1 MRALFDTRDWRR
13 PDCTERWRVDWCDAC
28 RYGRVAGEP
37 SAEQVAAFYRVAYY
51 THADPASGAAA
62 PRGSLLA
69 RVRTHLAWR
78 LDRGVDFSPA
88 EFGAA
93 PGRLVDIG
101 CGSGHNLAA
110 LRAAGFD
117 ACGVEP
123 DPAARQV
130 AERHGVV
137 FAGTAEVLPPELGA
151 GFDGAL
157 MSHVLEHTR
166 HPDEALRQAHGR
178 LRAGAR
184 LVVEVPNADALGFW
198 AFGASW
204 PWTDVP
210 RHLHFFTLDSLR
222 ALLGRAGF
230 EVESV
235 RYTGLTR
242 QFDASWIAA
251 LHDIH
256 ARTDSAAD
264 RSSAWQRESWGL
276 LLRSALAAPGR
287 RYDSVRV
294 LARRV

>member
-13 PDCTERWRVDWCDAC
+13 PACHERWRVDWCDAC

-37 SAEQVAAFYRVAYY
+37 SAEEVAAFYRVDYY
-51 THADPASGAAA
+51 THADPAQAGAA
-62 PRGSLLA
+62 PRGGLLA

-78 LDRGVDFSPA
+78 LDRGVDFAPA
-88 EFGAA
+88 EFGAP

-130 AERHGVV
+130 AERHGPVL
-137 FAGTAEVLPPELGA
+137 AGTAEELPAALG
-151 GFDGAL
+151 GMFDGAL
-157 MSHVLEHTR
+157 LSHVLEHTR
-166 HPDEALRQAHGR
+166 HPERALQQAHDR
-178 LRAGAR
+178 LKPGAR
-184 LVVEVPNADALGFW
+184 LVVEVPNADALGFR

-222 ALLGRAGF
+222 ALLGRCGF
-230 EVESV
+230 ELESV
-235 RYTGLTR
+235 RHTGFTR

-276 LLRSALAAPGR
+276 LWRSALAPEDQ
-287 RYDSVRV
+287 RYDSMRV